1 MMRANHEFI
10 GGSILAGLL
19 LGVLTL
25 TLSWSVALHAS
36 GTKTLPQAT
45 SAASLAQPSLD
56 LEELEARIRQ
66 TNAIGFF
73 TKLELKG
80 QVDDLLDDFRDFHE
94 ATGDLS
100 LDELRERF
108 NLLMLKVLSS
118 LQDEDPEL
126 SGDIVV
132 ARPALWTVL
141 SDPAKFAQATEG

>member
-1 MMRANHEFI
+1 MRTNHELV
-10 GGSILAGLL
+10 GGPILAGLL
-19 LGVLTL
+19 LSALAV

-36 GTKTLPQAT
+36 GTKTLSQAT
-45 SAASLAQPSLD
+45 SEAGLVQPSLD
-56 LEELEARIRQ
+56 LEQLEARIRQ

-80 QVDDLLDDFRDFHE
+80 QVDDLLDDFRNFHE
-94 ATGDLS
+94 ASGDLS

-126 SGDIVV
+126 SGDIAV
-132 ARPALWTVL
+132 ARPTLWTVL
-141 SDPAKFAQATEG
+141 SDPAKFAQAIEG